1 VAVFSSFLEVFRTET
16 AFTRMKLSPE
26 MTNLFVSQSRDFATT
41 KVGSVRVFFSG
52 FTHSPCFGKITM
64 KTFTIIARIFARDYK
79 NYEGV
84 RPIQIYLLRAV
95 FTLTL
100 VFIGK
105 FSWGTILSYEGA
117 WKPVT
122 AVAFC
127 MWAAYSTMS
136 ILGIMKPLKM
146 LPIIAL
152 QVFYKM
158 VWLCIV
164 AYPLWATGKLAGSDA
179 EQMTSDF
186 MWVILPIVAMPWGY
200 FLSSFFSRRVG
211 VGSQAV

>member
-1 VAVFSSFLEVFRTET
+1 
-16 AFTRMKLSPE
+16 MKPL
-26 MTNLFVSQSRDFATT
+26 TF
-41 KVGSVRVFFSG
+41 
-52 FTHSPCFGKITM
+52 ITG
-64 KTFTIIARIFARDYK
+64 IFARGYK
-79 NYEGV
+79 NYEGI

-100 VFIGK
+100 VFIGR
-105 FSWGTILSYEGA
+105 FSWGTILSFEGA

-152 QVFYKM
+152 QIFYKI
-158 VWLCIV
+158 VWLSIV
-164 AYPLWATGKLAGSDA
+164 AYPLWASGKLAGSDA
-179 EQMTSDF
+179 EQMTKDF

-200 FLSSFFSRRVG
+200 FLKSFFSRRAG
-211 VGSQAV
+211 VGSPAA